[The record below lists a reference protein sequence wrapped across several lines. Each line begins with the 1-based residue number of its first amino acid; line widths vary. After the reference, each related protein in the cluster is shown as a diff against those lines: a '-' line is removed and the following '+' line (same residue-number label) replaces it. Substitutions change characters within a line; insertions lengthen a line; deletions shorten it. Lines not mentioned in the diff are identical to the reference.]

1 MKTEDNLI
9 KCLNHGFVRLVDS
22 MGDDQRIVD
31 TARVSY
37 GKGTKKL
44 SEDKS
49 LIAYL
54 IEHKHTS
61 PLEQVVFTFHI
72 KMPIFIARQHL
83 RHRTARA
90 NEYSGRFSE
99 MADEYYVPP
108 ASRMKFQSKSNKQGS
123 DSETIEHAD
132 NWVSEINHNAESTFN
147 LYKDLLDTGLARET
161 ARINLP
167 LSTYTQF
174 YWQMD
179 LHNLM
184 HYIKLR
190 MDSHAQ
196 EEIRVYAK
204 AMLQLIRPIVPLAVE
219 AYEEYSFG
227 SVTFSKTEMRILR
240 ELLALSVDEDGAL
253 QNWKPLIKMA
263 AYNNDWSERRTNA
276 FIEKIGL
283 DKL

>member
-1 MKTEDNLI
+1 METDNYTI
-9 KCLNHGFVRLVDS
+9 KCLDHGFVRLVDS

-31 TARVSY
+31 SARVSY
-37 GKGTKKL
+37 GKGTKQL
-44 SEDKS
+44 SKDKS
-49 LIAYL
+49 LISYL

-99 MADEYYVPP
+99 MKHEYYVPDV
-108 ASRMKFQSKSNKQGS
+108 SRMNLQSKTNKQGS
-123 DSETIEHAD
+123 DSEQIEHAD
-132 NWVSEINHNAESTFN
+132 SWVKEMDLNASLTFDLYQN
-147 LYKDLLDTGLARET
+147 LLELGLARET

-167 LSTYTQF
+167 LSTYTEF
-174 YWQMD
+174 YWQID

-184 HYIKLR
+184 HYLKLR

-196 EEIRVYAK
+196 YEIQVYAK
-204 AMLQLIRPIVPLAVE
+204 AMLRLITPIVPLSVE

-227 SVTFSKTEMRILR
+227 SVTFSKTEMRILK
-240 ELLALSVDEDGAL
+240 ELLAVSVDEDGAL
-253 QNWKPLIKMA
+253 YNLKNYARMA